1 VGASVSS
8 TLFSFGKDESKTF
21 SKQYAA
27 IYFTRL
33 TALKQTVLD
42 VAAAA
47 LPRFAHLTGGASAA
61 APKLCTRILD
71 MTADSY
77 CVLAGTL
84 YKDMKLKPS
93 ILEEYSK
100 TAGHASTTTADG
112 QRYMA
117 PDDTLVL
124 EDEFGRVQLTGTAEA
139 LPVAALVSG
148 LVVSVLGREVAGGK
162 FEVVALFVPELAPQ
176 KALPAP
182 LAAKESRPPAYM
194 LCVSGLSMGLPG
206 ADATPV
212 QLLMDYVTG
221 LLGSTAEQRNSA
233 SIVRVLVAGNSLHR
247 FEKRKSGKEG
257 FHAREEADNDE
268 AAAPLRELDVLLTQL
283 AAAVP
288 VDILPGADDPSNFT
302 LPQQPFHKCLFP
314 SASTYSTFGC
324 TTNPAWMRID
334 GLETLVTSGQNV
346 ADLEKYCEAPAPIDV
361 RPTTC
366 AHTARMHRRTPV
378 PFRSRLCT
386 FAHACFCRRFTCI
399 CSCPPSSW
407 RTVCDGATLHR
418 RRPIR
423 WVSEWEQRTAGIADA
438 ALLQP
443 RPPPRRF
450 RSAIPAIH

>member
-8 TLFSFGKDESKTF
+8 TLFSFGKDESKNF

-47 LPRFAHLTGGASAA
+47 LPRFAHLTGGATAA

-162 FEVVALFVPELAPQ
+162 FEVIALFVPELAPQ

-212 QLLMDYVTG
+212 QLLMDYATG

-268 AAAPLRELDVLLTQL
+268 AAAPLCELDVLLTQL

-314 SASTYSTFGC
+314 SASTYSTFQR
-324 TTNPAWMRID
+324 TTNPAWMRLD

-361 RPTTC
+361 RRYMR
-366 AHTARMHRRTPV
+366 AHGTNASPHADPFPGSTRLRTPLLMLA
-378 PFRSRLCT
+378 PCSLGAFFSRS
-386 FAHACFCRRFTCI
+386 
-399 CSCPPSSW
+399 SSW
-407 RTVCDGATLHR
+407 RTVCDGETLPR
-418 RRPIR
+418 RRRTR
-423 WVSEWEQRTAGIADA
+423 WVSGRE
-438 ALLQP
+438 
-443 RPPPRRF
+443 
-450 RSAIPAIH
+450 